1 MTHEPYDDMQTL
13 HKDRVLR
20 IRVSPV
26 LLRATQHRNK
36 GSVTVKG
43 VRRALTTRRS
53 FIFNIYLAVSNRGAD
68 KSERARSD
76 SAAAPPGKLIAA

>member
-1 MTHEPYDDMQTL
+1 MTVEEVRRADARADHFYSTS
-13 HKDRVLR
+13 RV
-20 IRVSPV
+20 
-26 LLRATQHRNK
+26 TME
-36 GSVTVKG
+36 G
-43 VRRALTTRRS
+43 VRRARTRRS